1 MSKIKCYDGGYKDII
16 MSIPTNTIE
25 MTIKLKMYED
35 GEMFYAKQIFDLND
49 IKDAEDL
56 FEQCCDGEYP
66 TYTLTEKGEEY
77 VERLGAY
84 GELVDRW
91 ERMAKNNQSN
101 NNKKENPVKN
111 VKTTP
116 LPVKETRYG
125 FYKCKGRI
133 KGE

>member
-1 MSKIKCYDGGYKDII
+1 MSKIKYYDGEYKDII

-25 MTIKLKMYED
+25 ITIKLKMYED

-56 FEQCCDGEYP
+56 FEQCCEGEYP
-66 TYTLTEKGEEY
+66 TYTLTEKGEKY
-77 VERLGAY
+77 VEMIG
-84 GELVDRW
+84 GN
-91 ERMAKNNQSN
+91 MAKD
-101 NNKKENPVKN
+101 NNKKENPAKN
-111 VKTTP
+111 VKTTS
-116 LPVKETRYG
+116 LPVKERRYG

>member
-1 MSKIKCYDGGYKDII
+1 MSEIKYYDGGYKDII

-25 MTIKLKMYED
+25 MTVKLKMYEN
-35 GEMFYAKQIFDLND
+35 GEIVDAERVFDLNE
-49 IKDAEDL
+49 IRYAEDL

-66 TYTLTEKGEEY
+66 RYTLTEKGREY
-77 VERLGAY
+77 VEMIG
-84 GELVDRW
+84 GN
-91 ERMAKNNQSN
+91 MAKD
-101 NNKKENPVKN
+101 NNKEENPAKN

-116 LPVKETRYG
+116 LPVKETRHG

>member
-1 MSKIKCYDGGYKDII
+1 MSKIKYYDGGYKDII

-35 GEMFYAKQIFDLND
+35 GEIVDAEQVFDLNE
-49 IKDAEDL
+49 IGYAEEL
-56 FEQCCDGEYP
+56 FKQCCDGEYP
-66 TYTLTEKGEEY
+66 RYTLTEKGREY
-77 VERLGAY
+77 VEMIG
-84 GELVDRW
+84 GN
-91 ERMAKNNQSN
+91 MAKD

-116 LPVKETRYG
+116 LPVKEARYG

>member
-1 MSKIKCYDGGYKDII
+1 MSEIKYYDGGYKDII

-25 MTIKLKMYED
+25 MTIKFKMYED
-35 GEMFYAKQIFDLND
+35 GEMFYAKQIFALED

-66 TYTLTEKGEEY
+66 TYSFTEKGEKY
-77 VERLGAY
+77 VEMIGSN
-84 GELVDRW
+84 
-91 ERMAKNNQSN
+91 MAKDND
-101 NNKKENPVKN
+101 KKENPAKN
-111 VKTTP
+111 VKTTS
-116 LPVKETRYG
+116 LPVKEARYG

>member
-1 MSKIKCYDGGYKDII
+1 MSKIKYYDGGYKDVI

-35 GEMFYAKQIFDLND
+35 GEMFYAKQIFNLED

-56 FEQCCDGEYP
+56 FEQCCEGEYP
-66 TYTLTEKGEEY
+66 TYTLTEKGREY
-77 VERLGAY
+77 AEMIGSN
-84 GELVDRW
+84 
-91 ERMAKNNQSN
+91 MAKD

-116 LPVKETRYG
+116 LPVKEARYG

>member
-1 MSKIKCYDGGYKDII
+1 MIGG
-16 MSIPTNTIE
+16 N
-25 MTIKLKMYED
+25 
-35 GEMFYAKQIFDLND
+35 
-49 IKDAEDL
+49 
-56 FEQCCDGEYP
+56 
-66 TYTLTEKGEEY
+66 
-77 VERLGAY
+77 
-84 GELVDRW
+84 
-91 ERMAKNNQSN
+91 MAKD